1 MISNPPVYN
10 LTRNW
15 NVNYHQ
21 FGYYS
26 NVQQVYNLTR
36 NWNVN
41 PTVIATHQWSY
52 DVYNLT
58 KNWNVNSN
66 IQDIKLNENEYII

>member
-41 PTVIATHQWSY
+41 LMDMVNSLQMLI
-52 DVYNLT
+52 VYNLT
-58 KNWNVNSN
+58 E
-66 IQDIKLNENEYII
+66 IGM

>member
-1 MISNPPVYN
+1 M
-10 LTRNW
+10 
-15 NVNYHQ
+15 VNSLQ
-21 FGYYS
+21 MLI
-26 NVQQVYNLTR
+26 VYNLTR

>member
-1 MISNPPVYN
+1 N

-15 NVNYHQ
+15 NVNPKDTDLMI
-21 FGYYS
+21 S
-26 NVQQVYNLTR
+26 NPPVYNLTR